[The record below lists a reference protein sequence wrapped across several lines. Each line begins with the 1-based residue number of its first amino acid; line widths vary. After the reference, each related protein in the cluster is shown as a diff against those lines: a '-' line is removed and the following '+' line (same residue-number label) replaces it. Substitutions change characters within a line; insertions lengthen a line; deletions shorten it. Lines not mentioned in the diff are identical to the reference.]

1 MNFSEIL
8 SQAIRSVR
16 ANSLRA
22 ILTTLII
29 AFGIMALVGIL
40 TSIDALLF
48 TMNDNFSRMG
58 ANTFEIR
65 PTGTTLQSHRGGRQ
79 EKRGDPITFRQAME
93 FEDRFQYP
101 GSVVSVSSFASG
113 NATLK
118 YGNEKT
124 NPTVRIR
131 GIDQD
136 YLELNGLD
144 LELGRGFTNVE
155 QESGTQV
162 TIIGMDI
169 VKTLFGGRAAA
180 AINQNITIDN
190 RRFTVVGVLTSK
202 GASINQSV
210 DRQALIPLL
219 CERQWYG
226 WTDKNYLVSIG
237 TAVATEMDDAISEA
251 IGVMRTIRQLRAS
264 QDNDFEV
271 QKSDGL
277 MNVLVESTT
286 TIRVATII
294 IGLVTLIGAA
304 IGLMNIML
312 VSVTERTR
320 EIGITKALG
329 ATRANIMNQ
338 FLAEA
343 VLICQVG
350 GVLGVLLGIGIG
362 NGVALLL
369 GGKFIIPWA
378 WMILGLITC
387 LIVGLASGLY
397 PALKASRL
405 DPIESLR
412 YE

>member
-1 MNFSEIL
+1 MNFSEIVA
-8 SQAIRSVR
+8 QAFRSVR
-16 ANSLRA
+16 ANALRA
-22 ILTTLII
+22 VLTTLII

-65 PTGTTLQSHRGGRQ
+65 PTGTTLQTRHGGRQ
-79 EKRGDPITFRQAME
+79 EKRGDPIIFREAEEFKERYAFPGAM
-93 FEDRFQYP
+93 
-101 GSVVSVSSFASG
+101 VSISALASSEAV
-113 NATLK
+113 LK

-124 NPTVRIR
+124 NPTVRLR
-131 GIDQD
+131 GIDET
-136 YLELNGLD
+136 YLELNAFD
-144 LELGRGFTNVE
+144 LQLGRGFTNVE
-155 QESGTQV
+155 LESGAQV

-169 VKTLFGGRAAA
+169 VNTLFGGKAAA
-180 AINQNITIDN
+180 ALNKNITIDN
-190 RRFTVVGVLTSK
+190 RRFAVIGVLASK
-202 GASINQSV
+202 GASINQSA

-219 CERQWYG
+219 CDRQWYG
-226 WTDKNYLVSIG
+226 WAEKNYIVSIG
-237 TAVATEMDDAISEA
+237 VADGLMMDDAISEA
-251 IGVMRTIRQLRAS
+251 TGVMRTIRRLRAS
-264 QDNDFEV
+264 DENDFDI
-271 QKSDGL
+271 QKSDSL
-277 MNVLVESTT
+277 MNVLVESTS
-286 TIRVATII
+286 TIRIATII

-350 GVLGVLLGIGIG
+350 GILGVLLGIAIG

-397 PALKASRL
+397 PALKAARL

>member
-1 MNFSEIL
+1 MHISETI
-8 SQAIRSVR
+8 SQAFRSVR

-22 ILTTLII
+22 VLTTLII

-65 PTGTTLQSHRGGRQ
+65 PAGTSLQSRRDGRQ
-79 EKRGDPITFRQAME
+79 AKRGDPIDYRQAIE
-93 FEDRFQYP
+93 FKERFSYP
-101 GSVVSVSSFASG
+101 GAVISISAFATG
-113 NATLK
+113 GATLK

-131 GIDQD
+131 GIDQAF
-136 YLELNGLD
+136 LELNGFD
-144 LELGRGFTNVE
+144 LELGRNFTNVE

-162 TIIGMDI
+162 ALIGMDI
-169 VKTLFGGRAAA
+169 VKTLFGGKPAA
-180 AINQNITIDN
+180 AINKNITIDN
-190 RRFTVVGVLTSK
+190 RRFTVVGVLASK
-202 GASINQSV
+202 GASINQSA

-226 WTDKNYLVSIG
+226 YAEKNYLVSVG
-237 TAVATEMDDAISEA
+237 TETAAQMDDAISEA
-251 IGVMRTIRQLRAS
+251 TGVMRTIRQLRAS
-264 QDNDFEV
+264 EENDFET

-277 MNVLVESTT
+277 MNVLVESTS
-286 TIRVATII
+286 TIRIATII

-350 GVLGVLLGIGIG
+350 GILGVLLGIAIG

-397 PALKASRL
+397 PALKAARL